1 MEIQQTSP
9 WISSS
14 FIWEV
19 YNKRSH
25 EQIAKVERD
34 KMEIILRETKWLNKE
49 DRMILNMT
57 QSFKVL
63 CTDSLLLLCLLIR

>member
-57 QSFKVL
+57 QSSKVL